1 MRLIGA
7 LGEKGRDYVTG
18 CMSGSHPSLN
28 SYTRPQTHCEV
39 ALGGDSLRKHVG
51 LDEVIGIDT
60 YNEVRIHIREE
71 AKGTGERALAALP
84 EDIGSMSHTYM
95 RAHGC
100 LTPIPGTH
108 MVPGHTCTQSTHT
121 HKLT

>member
-71 AKGTGERALAALP
+71 AKGKCSAKSLVLKMNKFQWSA
-84 EDIGSMSHTYM
+84 
-95 RAHGC
+95 
-100 LTPIPGTH
+100 IPK
-108 MVPGHTCTQSTHT
+108 CTIVNSTEFIHFFNIIF
-121 HKLT
+121 LLCQ

>member
-84 EDIGSMSHTYM
+84 EDIRVHVPHLHEGSWLSNSNPRHTHGAWTYM
-95 RAHGC
+95 HAKHPY
-100 LTPIPGTH
+100 T
-108 MVPGHTCTQSTHT
+108 
-121 HKLT
+121 